1 MPAPTS
7 STPLHSSSWP
17 FPSIWENQIESLRI
31 SKANACKVGPGGLPL
46 SHVTSVDTGFP
57 FPFQGAQHV
66 AQSFFGCPFARP
78 GGWHCKGSPPNC
90 SWPSSTKPLFHLK
103 GSLEAL
109 KGCQVS
115 QMHMGCHV
123 SLVTDVAQSGQRA
136 SSCCQWSR
144 RESAQARR
152 GRSFAGD
159 AQRPQCQHL
168 QLASQWPTAPHKHRQ
183 ITC

>member
-7 STPLHSSSWP
+7 STPLHSSWP
-17 FPSIWENQIESLRI
+17 FPSIWENQIEWRPTP
-31 SKANACKVGPGGLPL
+31 CFTRVQ
-46 SHVTSVDTGFP
+46 TSVDTGFP

-66 AQSFFGCPFARP
+66 AQSFFACQPFARP